1 MTSLII
7 IMASGSWHKHQ
18 VKVRGQRVELE
29 EVETALK
36 SCPGIAEAAV
46 LLADDRDEAVLVA
59 FLSHKAPL
67 GISLG
72 WTIGKP

>member
-1 MTSLII
+1 M
-7 IMASGSWHKHQ
+7 
-18 VKVRGQRVELE
+18 KVRGQRVELE

-59 FLSHKAPL
+59 FLSHKVLRSVVKPGETL
-67 GISLG
+67 GMNNDEQVG
-72 WTIGKP
+72 TI

>member
-1 MTSLII
+1 
-7 IMASGSWHKHQ
+7 
-18 VKVRGQRVELE
+18 VELE

-59 FLSHKAPL
+59 FLSHKAPW
-67 GISLG
+67 GYHWDEHMYIC
-72 WTIGKP
+72 IIHIHII

>member
-1 MTSLII
+1 MLISI
-7 IMASGSWHKHQ
+7 AHSSIFIPYDHGPFTCQ

-59 FLSHKAPL
+59 FLSHKVL
-67 GISLG
+67 RC
-72 WTIGKP
+72 W